1 MKPKLNKVP
10 HLLQL
15 IGAII
20 TNLLFVTIAIAAPNL
35 PDSANLPRFEEPI
48 SPPVIT
54 SPTIEK
60 KNDSYP
66 AAFPE
71 NLDIKITVDHLKFTG
86 NKDVSDTVL
95 TNLLK
100 EYLGKSL
107 SIKELNQMTAMVT
120 RYYRQQGFMLA
131 QAYLPVQDIDK
142 NTLEIAIVEGYL
154 GELKLNIK
162 GKLDEAFLKKMA
174 SHNLASDDAIKES
187 NLVRNITVINSL
199 PGLQAASQMSPG
211 QKIGYSDVDIGLEA
225 LPTFSGFLEANTFGN
240 RFTGREVIGA
250 GFFFNN
256 LAGRGDQL
264 SLNLKASNHEGQR
277 AVQLGYILPIHESG
291 TLLNLN
297 AGYFDY
303 HLGGQFS
310 ALGVEGRSTYASAL
324 LDQPLLRSRQ
334 GNITSRAGFSYKD
347 ISDEVSAFSLDNH
360 RDINAIELGLF
371 GDWRDSVLSGFNQ
384 LGLNLK
390 LGEVDFKN
398 NFAEALDATGAD
410 TSGAFIKYNVFASRL
425 QPLSAAYNLSLR
437 GEYQGANNNLDGT
450 EKLAIGGINRWR
462 EFGELPTSADR
473 GLIVG
478 LELRRT
484 MLSLEPLAGFL
495 RSVKVSPYIF
505 FDYGRGII
513 NHSALSDSN
522 HVNSSHYGVGLDTLI
537 TKKWALGLA
546 ISHQKSQ
553 VEDTAPETET
563 RAWAQIQTQF

>member
-1 MKPKLNKVP
+1 MKPKLNNVQC
-10 HLLQL
+10 LLH
-15 IGAII
+15 IVSAII
-20 TNLLFVTIAIAAPNL
+20 TNLFLVTFAIAAPNL
-35 PDSANLPRFEEPI
+35 PDPANLPRFEEPT
-48 SPPVIT
+48 SAPVVT

-60 KNDSYP
+60 KDDSYP
-66 AAFPE
+66 AALPE
-71 NLDIKITVDHLKFTG
+71 NLGIKITVDHLKFTG
-86 NKDVSDTVL
+86 NKNVSDAVL

-100 EYLGKSL
+100 DYLGKSL

-131 QAYLPVQDIDK
+131 QAYLPEQDIDK

-162 GKLDEAFLKKMA
+162 GKLDEVFLKKMA
-174 SHNLASDDAIKES
+174 SHDLASNDAIKES

-211 QKIGYSDVDIGLEA
+211 QQIGYSDVDIGLEA
-225 LPTFSGFLEANTFGN
+225 SPTFAGFLEANTFGN

-250 GFFFNN
+250 GLFFNN
-256 LAGRGDQL
+256 LAGRGDRL
-264 SLNLKASNHEGQR
+264 SINLKASNHEGQR
-277 AVQLGYILPIHESG
+277 AAQLGYILPVHESG

-297 AGYFDY
+297 VGYFDY

-310 ALGVEGRSTYASAL
+310 ALGVEGDSTYASAL

-334 GNITSRAGFSYKD
+334 GNITARAGVSYKD
-347 ISDEVSAFSLDNH
+347 ISDDVSAFSLENH
-360 RDINAIELGLF
+360 RDINAIELGMF
-371 GDWRDSVLSGFNQ
+371 GDWRDGALGGFNQ

-390 LGEVDFKN
+390 LGEVDFKDS
-398 NFAEALDATGAD
+398 FAEALDATGAK
-410 TSGAFIKYNVFASRL
+410 TSGGFVQYNIFASRL
-425 QPLSAAYNLSLR
+425 QPLTAAYNLSVR
-437 GEYQGANNNLDGT
+437 GEYQGANKNLDGT
-450 EKLAIGGINRWR
+450 EKLAIGGVNRWR

-473 GLIVG
+473 GVIVG
-478 LELRRT
+478 LELRKT
-484 MLSLEPLAGFL
+484 MSSLERLAGFL
-495 RSVKVSPYIF
+495 RSVEVSPYVF

-522 HVNSSHYGVGLDTLI
+522 HVNSSHYGLGVDTLI

-553 VEDTAPETET
+553 VEDTPSETET